1 MKRNRNS
8 SPRAFALR
16 ATASIAVISV
26 ATILFASGFN
36 GIFNSSPARTNPL
49 ANQAIPHPVVSANQK
64 SVDAPLAI
72 WVLGDVFAGV
82 ESGNYQVY
90 DNAGT
95 LKETINNGLGGFTT
109 GCQFNP
115 PLTQLYT
122 TAFGSGQLVKFADA
136 DPHPTSNVATP
147 GLGSPESVAFK
158 TNGGYFV
165 GGPNT
170 PTILEFDASD
180 NLVATHAVAPNDG
193 TGGTDWIDVAANQ
206 TTLFYSAEGRLI
218 KRFDTVA
225 GQLPDFAT
233 LPGSGN
239 AYAFRLLPPFD
250 GSTGLL
256 IADSNEV
263 KRLDGS
269 GNVIQTYTVAGVS
282 NFFALNLDPDGTTFW
297 SGSFSDGILYRFNI
311 AAGGAPTQ
319 MINTGTGSG
328 ALFGVCLRGEITSA
342 ASPTPS
348 PSPSPTPT
356 ATATASPPELEAYVT
371 ASANSVQN
379 GKKAAFILSVDGV
392 AQQPITMQYSMSGS
406 AVLGSDYT
414 LSGILG
420 QVTIPAGESSARVI
434 LRARKNVKKKA
445 IMTLIDG
452 AGYFVLDLPFHNKAS
467 IKIKKK

>member
-1 MKRNRNS
+1 M
-8 SPRAFALR
+8 
-16 ATASIAVISV
+16 
-26 ATILFASGFN
+26 
-36 GIFNSSPARTNPL
+36 FNSSPARTSPL
-49 ANQAIPHPVVSANQK
+49 ASQAIPHPAYPANQR
-64 SVDAPLAI
+64 SVDAPSAI

-90 DNAGT
+90 TNAGT
-95 LKETINNGLGGFTT
+95 LKETINNAFNGFTT

-115 PLTQLYT
+115 LLTQLYT

-136 DPHPTSNVATP
+136 DPHPKSNVATP

-165 GGPNT
+165 GGPST
-170 PTILEFDASD
+170 PVILEFDASD

-206 TTLFYSAEGRLI
+206 TTLFYASEGRVI
-218 KRFDTVA
+218 KRFDTVG
-225 GQLPDFAT
+225 GQLSDFAT

-263 KRLDGS
+263 KRLDSS
-269 GNVIQTYTVAGVS
+269 GTVVQTYTVAGVGS
-282 NFFALNLDPDGTTFW
+282 FFALNLDPDGTTFW
-297 SGSFSDGILYRFNI
+297 TGSFGNGILYRFNI
-311 AAGGAPTQ
+311 AAGGAPIQ
-319 MINTGTGSG
+319 MIDTLTGSG
-328 ALFGVCLRGEITSA
+328 ALFGVCLKGEITSA

-348 PSPSPTPT
+348 PTPT
-356 ATATASPPELEAYVT
+356 ATATATATATPTPAQELEAEIS
-371 ASANSVQN
+371 ASPKFV
-379 GKKAAFILSVDGV
+379 KKGQTSTITLGVDGV
-392 AQQPITMQYSMSGS
+392 APQPITMFYSLSGN

-420 QVTIPAGESSARVI
+420 EVTIPAGESSATVL
-434 LRARKNVKKKA
+434 LRARKNTNKTVNVN
-445 IMTLIDG
+445 LVDG
-452 AGYFVLDLPFHNKAS
+452 PGYFVLDFPFHFKATV
-467 IKIKKK
+467 KIKKK

>member
-49 ANQAIPHPVVSANQK
+49 ANQANPDPVVRANQR
-64 SVDAPLAI
+64 SVDSPSI

-82 ESGNYQVY
+82 AGGNYQVY

-95 LKETINNGLGGFTT
+95 LKETINQGLTGFTT

-122 TAFGSGQLVKFADA
+122 TAFGSMQLVKFADA
-136 DPHPTSNVATP
+136 DPHPTSTVATT
-147 GLGSPESVAFK
+147 GIGSPESVAFK
-158 TNGGYFV
+158 KDGGYFV
-165 GGPNT
+165 GGPSVAA
-170 PTILEFDASD
+170 ILEFDASD
-180 NLVATHAVAPNDG
+180 NLVATHAVEPNDG
-193 TGGTDWIDVAANQ
+193 THGTDWIDVAANQ

-263 KRLDGS
+263 KRLDAT

-311 AAGGAPTQ
+311 AAGGAPIQ
-319 MINTGTGSG
+319 MINTGSAGN
-328 ALFGVCLRGEITSA
+328 LFGVCLRGEVTSA

-348 PSPSPTPT
+348 PSPTPTPTPTPT
-356 ATATASPPELEAYVT
+356 ATPARELEAYVI
-371 ASANSVQN
+371 ASAKSVQN

-392 AQQPITMQYSMSGS
+392 AQQPITMQYVMRGT
-406 AVLGSDYT
+406 AVLGRDYT
-414 LSGILG
+414 LSGSLG
-420 QVTIPAGESSARVI
+420 EVTIPAGESSARVI
-434 LRARKNVKKKA
+434 LRARKNVSKKA
-445 IMTLIDG
+445 IMHLIDG
-452 AGYFVLDLPFHNKAS
+452 PGYFVLDLPFHNDAL
-467 IKIKKK
+467 IKIKKN